1 MTVVAGR
8 RTPWLLR
15 RWAALAGIVFGGALA
30 LAFARGF
37 SDSAEVAQVL
47 TAAGFVYLGAA
58 ALGRPSLAWPLFGVT
73 FVLIGVGALVDGFNA
88 FWALVVL
95 AIALAVVGVVRGAI
109 RPPWGLPLQAAA
121 MAAIIGI
128 ALVVA
133 ALGQPWAGVLVG
145 LGLLGHAVW
154 DARHLR
160 ARRVV
165 APSMAEFCCALDA
178 LLGAAVIGMS
188 VVA

>member
-1 MTVVAGR
+1 MTAITPR
-8 RTPWLLR
+8 SRPWLLR

-73 FVLIGVGALVDGFNA
+73 FVLIGVGALVDGFDP

-145 LGLLGHAVW
+145 LGLLGHAAW

-178 LLGAAVIGMS
+178 LLGVAVIGMS
-188 VVA
+188 VAA